1 MGPNQPT
8 NMALGAEIEFSSG
21 DFKALDFWF
30 SIAEAFQGETGYV
43 YFTAVPHSPF
53 ITHWTNLSSS
63 PGPAL
68 HAVCSQADHSLFPSS
83 QDHHGKPLRYAYL
96 SPWHRV
102 NTREHLLHGLQNRR
116 ELAFQSQKGQLLH
129 VTLDKSLFLAE

>member
-68 HAVCSQADHSLFPSS
+68 HAVCSQADHSLSISDFISS
-83 QDHHGKPLRYAYL
+83 FCSFSFLPGSSWEATEVCLPQSLAQ
-96 SPWHRV
+96 S
-102 NTREHLLHGLQNRR
+102 EH
-116 ELAFQSQKGQLLH
+116 S
-129 VTLDKSLFLAE
+129 